1 MVDLSVEINVS
12 EILTRVPA
20 KVVGRSKC
28 VCKEWC
34 ALLSTQEFLRVHA
47 NRSLNSSNQRIL
59 FVGDH
64 SISVHPINVQSGVY
78 GPSTIVSFPF
88 NDISIHSH
96 LNGLLCLHLNNTSEL
111 LLWNPIT
118 RAYKH
123 LSKPDCH
130 GFFEHNSDTIGLY
143 MDAYD
148 DYKVLHVKRR
158 CRAFV
163 VSIYSR
169 KIDSWRNIHFITEP
183 EYVNPTFSWSTG
195 TLCCDTLY
203 FTVCECYVGGKNVV
217 ICFDV
222 NSEEVKEIG
231 FPPVPST
238 GFYYGDVINVKNKLH
253 MFLSTGKNEILIDL
267 WMLENEC
274 WKKVFSCPPVPPI
287 SLSIW
292 CNINHFMTN
301 GNWFMMT
308 LWGKLYE
315 IETDEEPFECFYH
328 THFRNF
334 SGAMFVQTIVS
345 PSL

>member
-1 MVDLSVEINVS
+1 MVDLSVEIIVS

-148 DYKVLHVKRR
+148 DYKVLHVKCR

-169 KIDSWRNIHFITEP
+169 KIDSRRNIHFITEP

-203 FTVCECYVGGKNVV
+203 FTVA
-217 ICFDV
+217 
-222 NSEEVKEIG
+222 SA
-231 FPPVPST
+231 
-238 GFYYGDVINVKNKLH
+238 
-253 MFLSTGKNEILIDL
+253 
-267 WMLENEC
+267 MLEIKM
-274 WKKVFSCPPVPPI
+274 W
-287 SLSIW
+287 
-292 CNINHFMTN
+292 
-301 GNWFMMT
+301 
-308 LWGKLYE
+308 
-315 IETDEEPFECFYH
+315 
-328 THFRNF
+328 
-334 SGAMFVQTIVS
+334 
-345 PSL
+345 